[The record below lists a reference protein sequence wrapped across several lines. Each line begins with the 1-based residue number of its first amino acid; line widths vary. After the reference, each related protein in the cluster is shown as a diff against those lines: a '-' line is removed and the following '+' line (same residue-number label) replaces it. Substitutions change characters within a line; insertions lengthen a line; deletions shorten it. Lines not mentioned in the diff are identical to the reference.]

1 MRSAFL
7 LSTFGFSVFTTI
19 HGFEFT
25 GPSSAEKLDLT
36 QPITITWNA
45 TSGSIDEPKARRL
58 QLWFLA
64 LTEGEKD
71 QSGWELASNLSLS
84 EGSYKWDPETIVKGI
99 EDKKTSLSSGAVHN
113 FGARLLDNSGSMLVT
128 VESDKYAL
136 KGGDFIANDGSKG
149 VQTRLYAALT
159 MAVVAGVI
167 TSMGVI

>member
-99 EDKKTSLSSGAVHN
+99 EDKNTSLSSGAVHN
-113 FGARLLDNSGSMLVT
+113 FGARLLDNTGSKLVT

-149 VQTRLYAALT
+149 VQTGLYAALT